1 MKKMLKKMGLAVLMM
16 ALTGN
21 VVMAAIAEEETP
33 APAPVTAEAPAPVE
47 EKPSEPAPAPAE
59 EKPTEEATVEATVEA
74 TIEPAA
80 EATVEPTEEATAE
93 PTVEPTEEATV
104 EPTAE
109 PAEEATAE
117 PTPFAFTG
125 KVSVKLRNE
134 GDIYFGDTVTLRAVV
149 SDANADYEIRWEVN
163 KTGRDSDWKV
173 ISGETSK
180 TYSFTVTEENAEY
193 AYRAVLVVAE

>member
-33 APAPVTAEAPAPVE
+33 APAPVTVEAPAPVE

-59 EKPTEEATVEATVEA
+59 EKPTAEATVEATVE
-74 TIEPAA
+74 PAA
-80 EATVEPTEEATAE
+80 EATAEPTEEATVE

-104 EPTAE
+104 EPTA
-109 PAEEATAE
+109 EATAE

-125 KVSVKLRNE
+125 KVSVKLKNE

>member
-109 PAEEATAE
+109 P
-117 PTPFAFTG
+117 TPFAFTG
-125 KVSVKLRNE
+125 KVSVKLKNE